1 MKNRILNFGVILL
14 MTIAL
19 ISCVDNKGK
28 QSVEIDTPEEVKKAE
43 EMTADVADQDFID
56 GMTGKIWH
64 NYLEIKIALTN
75 ADADQVQDVAQ
86 SMVASFSEER
96 AEMKTMAQELS
107 ETEDLEKQR
116 ELFGAF
122 TEKAGPMFEDALS
135 VGTIYKKFCP
145 MAFNNKGAYWYADIE
160 EINNP
165 YFGDKMPNCGSVK
178 KTIKK

>member
-1 MKNRILNFGVILL
+1 MKTKFLNFSVLL
-14 MTIAL
+14 FLAVAFT
-19 ISCVDNKGK
+19 SCLDNKAK
-28 QSVEIDTPEEVKKAE
+28 QTVEIDTPEEVKKAE
-43 EMTADVADQDFID
+43 EKTADIADQDFID

-64 NYLEIKIALTN
+64 NYLEIKIALTK
-75 ADADQVQDVAQ
+75 ADAGQVQDVAQ

-96 AEMKTMAQELS
+96 AELKAMAKQMS

-116 ELFGAF
+116 ELFATF

-135 VGTIYKKFCP
+135 GGTIYKKFCP
-145 MAFNNKGAYWYADIE
+145 MAFNNEGAYWYADIE

-165 YFGDKMPNCGSVK
+165 YFGNKMPNCGSVK